1 MRGSPLNLEQTQ
13 PVFEEQ
19 GKLSRRRFLQYVG
32 FAGAAALLGGAA
44 TVAQSYR
51 FEVNR
56 YTRALPRLRAPLRVA
71 HLSDLHYGAYSQEA
85 SVKAWVDATIAEAPD
100 VVLLT
105 GDFVDYRTQGSFEPL
120 IRQLARLNPPLG
132 VYGVWGNH
140 DYDQGIARRDELHEG
155 FKSIGVRILV
165 NERLEL
171 RDDLCLAGVDDLWK
185 GDHDLHAALGN
196 RPEDKACIFMCH
208 IPDILPGIVEYG
220 YSAEL
225 TLAGHNHGGQ
235 IKLPLLGAVVIPSK
249 YHSRFLEGWFTEPTL
264 GFVSRGLGFSLM
276 PVRFGSMSEVVIID
290 LQPLAAES

>member
-1 MRGSPLNLEQTQ
+1 LKPKETQ
-13 PVFEEQ
+13 PPLGEP
-19 GKLSRRRFLQYVG
+19 GKLSRRQFLRYVG
-32 FAGAAALLGGAA
+32 FAGVAALSGGAA

-51 FEVNR
+51 FEVSHYQR
-56 YTRALPRLRAPLRVA
+56 KLPRLRAPLRVA

-85 SVKAWVDATIAEAPD
+85 SIEAWVDATITEAPD
-100 VVLLT
+100 LVLLT
-105 GDFVDYRTQGSFEPL
+105 GDFIDHRTQGDFGPL
-120 IRQLARLNPPLG
+120 IRQLARLDPPLG
-132 VYGVWGNH
+132 MYGVWGNH
-140 DYDQGIARRDELHEG
+140 DYDQGIARRDELNQG
-155 FKSIGVRILV
+155 FKDIGIHILV

-185 GDHDLHAALGN
+185 GDHNLHAALGN

-235 IKLPLLGAVVIPSK
+235 IKLPLLGAVVVPSK
-249 YHSRFLEGWFTEPTL
+249 YRSRFLEGWFSEPTL

-290 LQPLAAES
+290 LLPLDSSSE